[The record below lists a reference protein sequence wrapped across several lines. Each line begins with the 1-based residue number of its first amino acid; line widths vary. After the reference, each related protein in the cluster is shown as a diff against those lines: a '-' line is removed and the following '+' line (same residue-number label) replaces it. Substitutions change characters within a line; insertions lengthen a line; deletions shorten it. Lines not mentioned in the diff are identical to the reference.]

1 MKFTSLYLFSTV
13 YAAAYTLANDI
24 QPAAVT
30 SPSLSDESAPEPT
43 VLSAEDYA
51 ILE

>member
-1 MKFTSLYLFSTV
+1 MKLTSLYLFSTV

-30 SPSLSDESAPEPT
+30 SPSPSDESAPEPT